1 VTSTGTDLLA
11 RVAGAPISWGVD
23 GSPGWGHLMDR
34 DRVLAEM
41 VEVGLTATELGPD
54 GYLPTDPG
62 ELREYLS
69 GYGLTVV
76 GGFVPALLHRSDR
89 IDSELEYVN
98 RASRQLAAA
107 GSKILVLGPSTDNT
121 GYDVSSE
128 MTDDDWPL
136 FLTGLRR
143 LEEITADHGLA
154 TAVHPH
160 WGMAIERPH
169 HIDRL
174 LASSSVG
181 LCLDTGHVFLG
192 GGDAVDVA
200 RRALGRVIHVHLKDV
215 DAEAAARVRS
225 GEVPFRQAVV
235 DGMFVPLGHGA
246 VDIAGVVR
254 ELEGNGYR
262 GWYVLEQ
269 DISLSSD
276 PEPGG
281 GPQVDAVQSMEF
293 LRRLAPSP

>member
-1 VTSTGTDLLA
+1 
-11 RVAGAPISWGVD
+11 
-23 GSPGWGHLMDR
+23 MDR
-34 DRVLAEM
+34 DRVMTEM

-69 GYGLTVV
+69 SYGLTVV

-89 IDSELEYVN
+89 IDSELEYVR
-98 RASRQLAAA
+98 RASGQLAAA
-107 GSKILVLGPSTDNT
+107 GSQILVLGPSTDNA
-121 GYDVSSE
+121 GYDLSSE
-128 MTDDDWPL
+128 LTDDDWPL
-136 FLTGLRR
+136 FLGGLAR
-143 LEEITADHGLA
+143 LDEIAADHGLA

-160 WGMAIERPH
+160 WGMAIERPR

-192 GGDAVDVA
+192 GGDAVGVA
-200 RRALGRVIHVHLKDV
+200 RQAKGRVIHVHLKDV
-215 DAEAAARVRS
+215 DPDAAARVRS
-225 GEVPFRQAVV
+225 GEVPFRQAVI

-254 ELEGNGYR
+254 ELEASGYR

-269 DISLSSD
+269 DISLSGD
-276 PEPGG
+276 PEPGT
-281 GPQVDAVQSMEF
+281 GPMADAIQSIEF
-293 LRRLAPSP
+293 LRRLALSP